1 MTGASTARRWA
12 LPNLEHIGF
21 MLVFLGVPLAIYVI
35 FVILPFVQ
43 AFYYSLTDWSG
54 FSKSMNF
61 VGLANYF
68 ALMQDPV
75 FTKAVLNSI
84 VLVLVLPPLVIVLSL
99 TLATLVTVGGVSRGE
114 IRGLARSG
122 IYRVISF
129 FPYTVPAI
137 VIGILW
143 AQMYDP
149 SSGLLNGILTALG
162 FDFFKSFAWLGNERT
177 AMGASIF
184 VITWSMVG
192 FYMVL
197 FIAAIKGIPAEVY
210 EAARVDGAGRFR
222 TAISI
227 TVPMIRDTIR
237 TAYIYLGILALDAFV
252 YMQALN
258 PSGGPANSTVV
269 ISQHLLN
276 TAFKK
281 GKFGYAT
288 SMGATLA
295 IITLVFAAIVFLVF
309 YLTGERTPR
318 KAKAV
323 AAPAAAP
330 ASNSTNVRAAV
341 EALRARSISAAS
353 PAPKQPSVAPAAA
366 TAPTETFS
374 RPPRVPPARSR
385 PSIFTD
391 KVVAGIAHT
400 SLIGWVIIICLPLLW
415 VLMSSF
421 KTTAQIF
428 ASPFSLPTSFNF
440 DNYVS
445 AWTTASIGS
454 YFFNTVIVVGA
465 ALVIVMI
472 LGAMCAYVL
481 ARYQFK
487 GSQLIYY
494 LMLAGLT
501 FPIFLAVVPLF
512 MTLRGFGLLN
522 TLPGLILT
530 YVAFALPFTVFFLY
544 AFFKALPQ
552 EVAEAAALDGCGP
565 WRIFFQIMLPMAKPG
580 MASVAIFNFLGLWNQ
595 FLLPIALNTNTSN
608 YVLSQ
613 GMASFASQ
621 AGYAVNFG
629 ALFAAVVIT
638 VLPVL
643 VTYIIFQRQLQ
654 GSVTAGLLK

>member
-1 MTGASTARRWA
+1 MTASTIAGELTAKRRWA
-12 LPNLEHIGF
+12 LPKFENISF
-21 MLVFLGVPLAIYVI
+21 SLVFLGLPLAIYVI

-43 AFYYSLTDWSG
+43 AFYYSLTDWTG

-61 VGLANYF
+61 VGLSNYF
-68 ALMQDPV
+68 ALTTDPV
-75 FTKAVLNSI
+75 FIKAVTNSI
-84 VLVLVLPPLVIVLSL
+84 VLVLILPPLVIVLSL
-99 TLATLVTVGGVSRGE
+99 TLATLVTVGGASRGE
-114 IRGLARSG
+114 VSGLKHSS
-122 IYRVISF
+122 IYRIISF

-149 SSGLLNGILTALG
+149 SNGLLNGILTAMG

-184 VITWSMVG
+184 VIAWSLVG

-197 FIAAIKGIPAEVY
+197 FIAAIKGIPSEVY

-227 TVPMIRDTIR
+227 TLPMIRDTIR
-237 TAYIYLGILALDAFV
+237 TAYVYIGILALDAFV

-258 PSGGPANSTVV
+258 PVGGPANSTVV

-295 IITLVFAAIVFLVF
+295 IITLAFAAIVFLVF
-309 YLTGERTPR
+309 WLTGEKKPKTTTTRN
-318 KAKAV
+318 
-323 AAPAAAP
+323 AAPSADVSAAL
-330 ASNSTNVRAAV
+330 TT
-341 EALRARSISAAS
+341 LRSKGSETSARVPRVARSS
-353 PAPKQPSVAPAAA
+353 KPS
-366 TAPTETFS
+366 F
-374 RPPRVPPARSR
+374 
-385 PSIFTD
+385 FTD
-391 KVVAGIAHT
+391 RTVAIIAHVA
-400 SLIGWVIIICLPLLW
+400 LIAWVLIICAPLLW

-421 KTTAQIF
+421 KTTQQIF
-428 ASPFSLPTSFNF
+428 GSPFSLPTSFNF

-445 AWTTASIGS
+445 AWTTASIGT
-454 YFFNTVIVVGA
+454 YFVNTVIVVGS
-465 ALVIVMI
+465 ALVIVML
-472 LGAMCAYVL
+472 LGAMCAYYL
-481 ARYQFK
+481 ARYEFR
-487 GSQLIYY
+487 GSQIIYY

-512 MTLRGFGLLN
+512 QTLKNFGILN
-522 TLPGLILT
+522 TLPGLIIT

-544 AFFKALPQ
+544 AFFKSLPQ

-565 WRIFFQIMLPMAKPG
+565 WRIFFQIMLPMATPG

-595 FLLPIALNTNTSN
+595 FLLPIALNTNAKN

-654 GSVTAGLLK
+654 GSVSPGLMK